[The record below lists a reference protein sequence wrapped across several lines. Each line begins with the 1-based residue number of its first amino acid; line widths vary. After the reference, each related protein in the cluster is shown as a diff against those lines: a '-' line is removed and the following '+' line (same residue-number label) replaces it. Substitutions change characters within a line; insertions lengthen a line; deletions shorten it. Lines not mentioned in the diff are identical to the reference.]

1 MALQKCGLNRN
12 SKNKELQPHGSL
24 EFPCA
29 GYESIHTTS
38 ICDCIP
44 WHWHEEFEV
53 IHIIEGRMKLQVLSE
68 TFTVHTG
75 ETAII
80 NSNALHC
87 ASGEPYCKLQSLVFS
102 PLLITGTINS
112 AFASRYIMPLISC
125 TQFSGI
131 VLKRH
136 QATVSSYF
144 STAFGALKNDAF
156 AYEFTVREQLSH
168 IMLTVYS
175 ELKTGLNGSPVHQ
188 DINSVRVAAILSF
201 IEQHYSENI
210 TLSNIAETVNISERE
225 TLRCFKKITG
235 ESPIQYLLKY
245 RLIQSASILTEYPD
259 KNISVVAEECGFDS
273 PAYYAKKFKE
283 FYLYTPS
290 EYRQSHP
297 VSAIIEPYPPKKVT
311 RR

>member
-29 GYESIHTTS
+29 GYESAHTNS
-38 ICDCIP
+38 IGDFIP
-44 WHWHEEFEV
+44 WHWHEEFEI
-53 IHIIEGRMKLQVLSE
+53 IHIVEGSMKLQVLSE
-68 TFTVHTG
+68 AFLVHAG
-75 ETAII
+75 ETAVI
-80 NSNALHC
+80 NANALHC

-102 PLLITGTINS
+102 PLLITGNVNS

-125 TQFSGI
+125 TQFSGM
-131 VLKRH
+131 VLKNKKTF
-136 QATVSSYF
+136 AANSF
-144 STAFGALKNDAF
+144 SAAFEALKNDAF

-168 IMLTVYS
+168 IMLAIYS
-175 ELKTGLNGSPVHQ
+175 ELETQLNEPHVHQ
-188 DINSVRVAAILSF
+188 NISSIRVATILSF
-201 IEQHYSENI
+201 MEQHYPENI

-245 RLIQSASILTEYPD
+245 RLIQSASMLTEYPD
-259 KNISVVAEECGFDS
+259 KNISLVAEECGFDS

-283 FYLYTPS
+283 FYLYSPS
-290 EYRQSHP
+290 EYRQIHQT
-297 VSAIIEPYPPKKVT
+297 IF
-311 RR
+311 

>member
-29 GYESIHTTS
+29 GYESTHTDS
-38 ICDCIP
+38 INDFIP
-44 WHWHEEFEV
+44 WHWHEEFE
-53 IHIIEGRMKLQVLSE
+53 IIRIVEGSMKLQVLSE

-75 ETAII
+75 EIAVI
-80 NSNALHC
+80 NANTLHC

-102 PLLITGTINS
+102 PLLITGNVNS
-112 AFASRYIMPLISC
+112 AFSSRYIMPLISC

-131 VLKRH
+131 ILKNKKTSTSNR
-136 QATVSSYF
+136 F
-144 STAFGALKNDAF
+144 SVAFEALKNDAF

-168 IMLTVYS
+168 IMLTMYS
-175 ELKTGLNGSPVHQ
+175 ELKPQRNDAPVHQ

-201 IEQHYSENI
+201 IEQHYPENI
-210 TLSNIAETVNISERE
+210 TLSNIADTVNISERE

-245 RLIQSASILTEYPD
+245 RLIQSASMLTEYPD
-259 KNISVVAEECGFDS
+259 KNISLVAEECGFDS

-283 FYLYTPS
+283 FYLCTPR
-290 EYRQSHP
+290 EYRQS
-297 VSAIIEPYPPKKVT
+297 YLG
-311 RR
+311 